1 MDNAATNEGWTTLQ
15 KIYYPLTI
23 AWNFVL
29 ISTTILF
36 IMQHDSPAIRYR
48 SITLSV
54 FMVIGNSLVTT
65 LYLGREPTYD
75 QFPCFV
81 NIWVSSVGMPL
92 WLTAVAGRFAR
103 LAFLYHFSQA
113 KLVAGQSS
121 QNSSTHYVD
130 ISPKEK
136 IIHSPTLVLDQN
148 WYYKHREK
156 FTTNYIVK
164 LISGALAL
172 QLALTLL
179 VQAFTTKFQITPTIA
194 LGHCLVG
201 WEFIPIYLTSA
212 FYVFVLCPLFISWL
226 RGVHDAYGIKRELMA
241 DFTLGVIAFMLY
253 ILFAA
258 LPALKDVIKLFPA
271 AHWSVVALMISHVFS
286 IILPTIDA
294 IRGTDKQSS
303 SSSMASFES
312 MLEDP
317 QQFEIFKRFSLR
329 DFSVENALFY
339 EHMMR
344 LRVACSDLKGD
355 RSELPVDVLLE
366 INMIYSKFIAS
377 DAEFELNLE
386 ATTVREIRRRFQ
398 SKDIGL
404 DVFDRALVEVRNLM
418 FRYTYPRFIKMGQ
431 KSLQETDF

>member
-1 MDNAATNEGWTTLQ
+1 MGIYEGWTTIQ
-15 KIYYPLTI
+15 KVYYPLTI
-23 AWNFVL
+23 AWNFIL

-36 IMQHDSPAIRYR
+36 IMQHNSPAIRYR

-113 KLVAGQSS
+113 KLVAGQGS
-121 QNSSTHYVD
+121 QNVNDHYID
-130 ISPKEK
+130 IMPKEK
-136 IIHSPTLVLDQN
+136 IASPPTLVLDQN
-148 WYYKHREK
+148 WYYRHREK
-156 FTTNYIVK
+156 FTTKYIVK

-179 VQAFTTKFQITPTIA
+179 VQVFTTKFQITPTIA

-226 RGVHDAYGIKRELMA
+226 RGVNDAYGIKRELMA
-241 DFTLGVIAFMLY
+241 DFTLGVVAFLLY

-258 LPALKDVIKLFPA
+258 LPILKGVIRVFPA
-271 AHWSVVALMISHVFS
+271 AHWSVVALMISHIFS
-286 IILPTIDA
+286 IVLPTIDA
-294 IRGTDKQSS
+294 IKGTDNQVSNS
-303 SSSMASFES
+303 NMASFES

-329 DFSVENALFY
+329 DFSVENTLFY
-339 EHMMR
+339 EQVSKLRMMCDG
-344 LRVACSDLKGD
+344 LEYEKEG
-355 RSELPVDVLLE
+355 LPMNILVE
-366 INMIYSKFIAS
+366 INMIYNKFIAR

-386 ATTVREIRRRFQ
+386 AATVREIRQRFQ
-398 SKDIGL
+398 AKDVGPH
-404 DVFDRALVEVRNLM
+404 VFDRALLEVRNLM
-418 FRYTYPRFIKMGQ
+418 FRYTYPRFVKMSQ
-431 KSLQETDF
+431 KSLQETHI